1 MAGREAERL
10 ASPDTPGEIDPVTGM
25 PNDAPADEAD
35 AAEGAQ
41 SLMDDIEALID
52 DARTYFDA
60 ELSYQKSR
68 AAFVA
73 DCLKKGIAFIVVAVV
88 LVLLALIGLTV
99 GLVIALTPLIT
110 AWGATAVVVLGYLL
124 IAGLL
129 VWSAIGA
136 FKGIKLALNEDEGGE
151 E

>member
-1 MAGREAERL
+1 MAGREGESL
-10 ASPDTPGEIDPVTGM
+10 AAPETPGEIDPVTGL
-25 PNDAPADEAD
+25 PKDAPADEA
-35 AAEGAQ
+35 AAPEGTR

-88 LVLLALIGLTV
+88 LAFLALIGLTV

-110 AWGATAVVVLGYLL
+110 AWGATAAVVLGYLV

-129 VWSAIGA
+129 VRSAIGA

-151 E
+151 G